1 MKSTVTDVARRAGVS
16 VGTVSN
22 SITGKRPVAPETH
35 ERIKAAMKELG
46 YQPNLMAR
54 ALVNNR
60 SHVISVVV
68 RELSDLGLYAYN
80 SAMTSIQ
87 HEAVKLGYSI
97 MLHFVNSRSEKEVLA
112 ILNNIRARRSDGVIW
127 AIHEEEGDR
136 EWIRTIGPENFP
148 PIIFLNM
155 HPITGLNVVSI
166 DNCLG
171 AQLAVSHLVEQG
183 RKKICIITGPAKWW
197 ETECRLG
204 GWRDTLA
211 QAGLENDPSLV
222 VEGDWYAASGQ
233 RGMQILLDRR
243 PDIDAVFA
251 SSDLMALGAIHTAN
265 SRGLTIPGDLLLVG
279 YDDIPEAASFWPPL
293 TSVKQDFSGSG
304 QIGVD
309 MLRELIET
317 PTQEPIAPRQE
328 TIQPKLI
335 VRRSSLA

>member
-1 MKSTVTDVARRAGVS
+1 
-16 VGTVSN
+16 
-22 SITGKRPVAPETH
+22 
-35 ERIKAAMKELG
+35 
-46 YQPNLMAR
+46 
-54 ALVNNR
+54 
-60 SHVISVVV
+60 
-68 RELSDLGLYAYN
+68 
-80 SAMTSIQ
+80 
-87 HEAVKLGYSI
+87 
-97 MLHFVNSRSEKEVLA
+97 
-112 ILNNIRARRSDGVIW
+112 
-127 AIHEEEGDR
+127 
-136 EWIRTIGPENFP
+136 
-148 PIIFLNM
+148 
-155 HPITGLNVVSI
+155 
-166 DNCLG
+166 
-171 AQLAVSHLVEQG
+171 
-183 RKKICIITGPAKWW
+183 
-197 ETECRLG
+197 
-204 GWRDTLA
+204 
-211 QAGLENDPSLV
+211 LENDPSLV